1 MQNKGKVTCGE
12 ITNKKVKYIALKSTT
27 NSRQYFE
34 KNLSTW
40 PWWRHC
46 VSKKLRKALLTVSTI
61 DDVDHDPSSATAKFS
76 FYGTI
81 TSMYQRNKIKLP
93 YNEFGYGNKT

>member
-1 MQNKGKVTCGE
+1 M
-12 ITNKKVKYIALKSTT
+12 
-27 NSRQYFE
+27 
-34 KNLSTW
+34 
-40 PWWRHC
+40 
-46 VSKKLRKALLTVSTI
+46 SKKLRKALLTVSTI

-81 TSMYQRNKIKLP
+81 TSMYQRNKSKLP